1 MRILYLSSL
10 LFTISIFLFSQK
22 SEASTIVD
30 TTNTY
35 SYEEMVADIKLLQKT
50 YPDLIQ
56 YESIGKSE
64 FNRDIMAIKVG
75 KGEETTLINGSHH
88 AREWLSTMIVMEM
101 IESYAK
107 AYNSNSLV
115 GSYYAKDMLDEISIS
130 FVPMVNPDG
139 VTLQQRG
146 LEAFPKSH
154 HAKLLAMN
162 GGKRDFTRWKANAM
176 GIDLNR
182 QYPANW
188 NSPTEEKK
196 PSYMGYKGI
205 RPFQAK
211 EVIALRDF
219 TFKIKPKISVAYHT
233 SGRVLY
239 WHFHNKKINYAR
251 DFRLADQFSKTTGYR
266 LMKPETNPTGKG
278 YTDWF
283 IQQFGLPGFTPELS
297 YSVGERHVPV
307 AVFPEEWNRNKTIG
321 LWLLAESYDLKY
333 PTKNIKPF
341 QESVTVAENVYA
353 YSKPSFLGRKNEK
366 VNATQTTQAFENYGN
381 WYHIE
386 TALGKRWVYLPYELK
401 TFPERTFL
409 DVAKS
414 QWAFTSIK
422 NMKDLGWM
430 NGISATHFGVNNG
443 LTREQLAVILV
454 RALKLP
460 IQIPEQPSFDDIPT
474 THWAYSA
481 IETAKANQLMNGV
494 NPTTFGKGR
503 TVTREQIAA
512 ILARISKKTPTT
524 NEANPFN
531 DVDATHWAY
540 QEILLMKELGIFK
553 GVNGAFN
560 PGEKLTRGQLAG
572 VLDTL
577 NRDYPE
583 FFVYLNNEEAE
594 EEVPAP

>member
-1 MRILYLSSL
+1 MRILYVAT
-10 LFTISIFLFSQK
+10 LFMTISFLVFSNK

-35 SYEEMVADIKLLQKT
+35 SYEEMVADIKLLQNT

-56 YESIGKSE
+56 YETIGKSE
-64 FNRDIMAIKVG
+64 FNRDIMAVKVG
-75 KGEETTLINGSHH
+75 KGEATTLINGSHH

-107 AYNSNSLV
+107 AYHSNSQV
-115 GSYYAKDMLDEISIS
+115 GSYYAKDMLNEISIS

-139 VTLQQRG
+139 VTLQQQG
-146 LEAFPKSH
+146 LKAFPSSH
-154 HAKLLAMN
+154 HEKLLSMN
-162 GGKRDFTRWKANAM
+162 EGKRDFTRWKANAM

-188 NSPTEEKK
+188 NFPTEEKK
-196 PSYMGYKGI
+196 PSYMGYKGT

-219 TFKIKPKISVAYHT
+219 TFKIKPKIAVAYHT

-239 WHFHNKKINYAR
+239 WHFHNKKINYDR
-251 DFRLADQFSKTTGYR
+251 DYRLANQFSKTTGYR
-266 LMKPETNPTGKG
+266 LIKPETNPTGKG

-307 AVFPEEWNRNKTIG
+307 SVFPEEWNRNKTIG
-321 LWLLAESYDLKY
+321 LWLLAESYELKY

-341 QESVTVAENVYA
+341 QESVAFSDTVYT
-353 YSKPSFLGRKNEK
+353 YRKPSFLNRENEK
-366 VNATQTTQAFENYGN
+366 VTAPQSLQAFENYGN

-386 TALGKRWVYLPYELK
+386 TVIGKRWVYLPYELK

-414 QWAFTSIK
+414 HWAFIATK
-422 NMKDLGWM
+422 NMKELGWM
-430 NGISATHFGVNNG
+430 NGVNATQFRVNSG

-460 IQIPEQPSFDDIPT
+460 VHIPEQPSFQDIPT
-474 THWAYSA
+474 NHWAYES
-481 IETAKANQLMNGV
+481 IETAKANQLINGV

-503 TVTREQIAA
+503 TVTRDQVAA
-512 ILARISKKTPTT
+512 ILARISKKAPTT
-524 NEANPFN
+524 NDPNPFT
-531 DVDATHWAY
+531 DVDQTHWAY
-540 QEILLMKELGIFK
+540 NPILIMKELGIFK
-553 GVNGAFN
+553 GANGAFN

-577 NRDYPE
+577 NRNYPE
-583 FFVYLNNEEAE
+583 FFANY
-594 EEVPAP
+594 

>member
-1 MRILYLSSL
+1 MRLLYLTALFFTMSL
-10 LFTISIFLFSQK
+10 FLFSNQT
-22 SEASTIVD
+22 EASTIVE

-35 SYEEMVADIKLLQKT
+35 SYEEMIADIKLLNKT
-50 YPDLIQ
+50 YPDLIS

-64 FNRDIMAIKVG
+64 FNRDIMAVKVG

-115 GSYYAKDMLDEISIS
+115 GAYYAKDMLDEISLS

-146 LEAFPKSH
+146 LEAFPMSH
-154 HAKLLAMN
+154 HTKLLAMN

-188 NSPTEEKK
+188 NSPTEEKT

-219 TFKIKPKISVAYHT
+219 TFKIRPKIAVAYHT
-233 SGRVLY
+233 SGRILY
-239 WHFHNKKINYAR
+239 WHFHNKNYAR
-251 DFRLADQFSKTTGYR
+251 DYRLASMFSKTTGYR
-266 LMKPETNPTGKG
+266 LVAPETNPSGKG

-307 AVFPEEWNRNKTIG
+307 SVFPEEWNRNKTIG
-321 LWLLAESYDLKY
+321 LWLLAESYELKY
-333 PTKNIKPF
+333 PIKKIKPF
-341 QESVTVAENVYA
+341 QESVAFDENVYT
-353 YSKPSFLGRKNEK
+353 YSKPSFLGRENEK
-366 VNATQTTQAFENYGN
+366 INATQTIQAFENYSN

-386 TALGKRWVYLPYELK
+386 TTSGNKWVYLPYDLK
-401 TFPERTFL
+401 TFPERIFL
-409 DVAKS
+409 DVPKNH
-414 QWAFTSIK
+414 WAFTATK
-422 NMKDLGWM
+422 NMKELGWI

-460 IQIPEQPSFDDIPT
+460 IQTPEQPSFQDIPT
-474 THWAYSA
+474 THWAYSY
-481 IETAKANQLMNGV
+481 IETAKANELMNGV

-503 TVTREQIAA
+503 TVTREQIAV
-512 ILARISKKTPTT
+512 ILARISKKTPIT
-524 NEANPFN
+524 NETNPFT
-531 DVDATHWAY
+531 DVDISHWAY
-540 QEILLMKELGIFK
+540 HEILLMKELGIFK

-560 PGEKLTRGQLAG
+560 PGEKLTRGQLSG
-572 VLDTL
+572 VLDSL
-577 NRDYPE
+577 HQLHSE
-583 FFVYLNNEEAE
+583 FFVY
-594 EEVPAP
+594 